1 MKRPPGIDE
10 GVTPGPE
17 QLAAVDSAELAA
29 APALDLAPPAL
40 EALDVSKRFGS
51 FQALDRV
58 SLRLRAGSVHAL
70 LGENGAGKST
80 LVKCV
85 MGYHRPDGGRILLD
99 GRPVTVDSPRRAQ
112 ALGIGMVYQHFT
124 LVPNM
129 TVAENL
135 VIARADL
142 GFAIDWAKERERLKR
157 FLARTPLGGNL
168 PLDAPVRTLAA
179 GEKQKLEILK
189 QLYLNSRVVILDEP
203 TSVLTPAEADE
214 VLGLLRKLTREAE
227 VSVLMITHKFREV
240 MSFADDVTVLRR
252 GRFAGQGLVSELT
265 PAAMAEMMMGQA
277 PPGMAA
283 RGRTSP
289 VGESRLRL
297 DTVGALDDLGAPAL
311 RQISL
316 DVAAGEIVGVA
327 AIAGNGQEE
336 LVEVLAGQR
345 ARSEGRIHV
354 HGLQYEPLRDEITQH
369 KVRCLP
375 EEPLRNACVPAMSVA
390 DNLALHDF
398 DRPPFT
404 WLRYGLSRR
413 ALAARAR
420 QLITEYGVRT
430 RSPDTP
436 IGELSGGNVQRV
448 VLARALYEKAEV
460 LVVANPCMGLDF
472 AAVSE
477 IHTRLREARDQGAA
491 ILLVSADLDELLALA
506 DRILVLSEGKLV
518 HETTPANADLAR
530 IGACM
535 AGHAITPAQAV
546 SA

>member
-1 MKRPPGIDE
+1 MRRHSSTDD

-17 QLAAVDSAELAA
+17 QLAAAGSPLEGM
-29 APALDLAPPAL
+29 PELAPPAL

-85 MGYHRPDGGRILLD
+85 MGYHRPDAGRILLD

-129 TVAENL
+129 TVLENL
-135 VIARADL
+135 VIARTGAER
-142 GFAIDWAKERERLKR
+142 GFTVDWAGERGQLRA
-157 FLARTPLGGNL
+157 FLADTPLGGDL

-189 QLYLNSRVVILDEP
+189 QLYLRSKVVILDEP

-214 VLGLLRKLTREAE
+214 VLGLLRRLTRESE
-227 VSVLMITHKFREV
+227 ISVLMITHKFREV

-252 GRFAGQGLVSELT
+252 GRFVGEGPVSGLT
-265 PAAMAEMMMGQA
+265 PAAMAEMMMGEAA
-277 PPGMAA
+277 PGKPA
-283 RGRTSP
+283 RGRTTA
-289 VGESRLRL
+289 VGEPRLRL
-297 DTVGALDDLGAPAL
+297 DAVGALDDLGAPAL
-311 RQISL
+311 RQLSL
-316 DVAAGEIVGVA
+316 DVRAGEIVGVA

-345 ARSEGRIHV
+345 APSEGRVHV
-354 HGLQYEPLRDEITQH
+354 HGLEYEPLRDEITRH

-375 EEPLRNACVPAMSVA
+375 EEPLRNGCVPNMSVA

-404 WLRYGLSRR
+404 RLRWGLSRR

-420 QLITEYGVRT
+420 QLIAEYGVRT
-430 RSPDTP
+430 RSADTP

-477 IHTRLREARDQGAA
+477 IHARLREARDQGAA

-506 DRILVLSEGKLV
+506 DRILVLSDGQLV
-518 HETTPANADLAR
+518 HETRPETADLGR
-530 IGACM
+530 IGQCM
-535 AGHAITPAQAV
+535 AGHGQPRPQAV

>member
-1 MKRPPGIDE
+1 MKHSADD

-17 QLAAVDSAELAA
+17 QLAAANSTQV
-29 APALDLAPPAL
+29 ALDLAPPAL
-40 EALDVSKRFGS
+40 EALEVSKRFGS

-99 GRPVTVDSPRRAQ
+99 GKPVTVDNPRRAQ

-129 TVAENL
+129 TVAENM
-135 VIARADL
+135 VIARANARADL
-142 GFAIDWAKERERLKR
+142 GFVIDWAREREDLRQ
-157 FLARTPLGGNL
+157 FLAKTPLGGNL

-189 QLYLNSRVVILDEP
+189 QLYLQSRVVILDEP

-214 VLGLLRKLTREAE
+214 VLGLLKRLTRESE

-265 PAAMAEMMMGQA
+265 PAAMAEMMMGQT
-277 PPGMAA
+277 PPGTMA
-283 RGRTSP
+283 RGRTTE
-289 VGESRLRL
+289 VGEPRLRL
-297 DTVGALDDLGAPAL
+297 DSVGALDDLGAPAL

-316 DVAAGEIVGVA
+316 DVGAGEIVGVA

-345 ARSEGRIHV
+345 PPSEGRIHV
-354 HGLQYEPLRDEITQH
+354 HGLEYQPRRDEITQH

-375 EEPLRNACVPAMSVA
+375 EEPLRNACVPSMSVA

-420 QLITEYGVRT
+420 QLIAEYGVRT
-430 RSPDTP
+430 RSADTP

-472 AAVSE
+472 AAVAE

-506 DRILVLSEGKLV
+506 DRILVLSDGKLV
-518 HETTPANADLAR
+518 HETTPENADLGR
-530 IGACM
+530 IGQCM
-535 AGHAITPAQAV
+535 AGHAEPPMQAV